1 MEVIFAFVRR
11 TVCNLAVC
19 IFFNRPRLN
28 DERLCFEL
36 PEQASLILDVLRFS
50 HFLNALSALPGPLA
64 CARIAIFL

>member
-1 MEVIFAFVRR
+1 MEVIFAFVFY
-11 TVCNLAVC
+11 L
-19 IFFNRPRLN
+19 NRPRLN

-36 PEQASLILDVLRFS
+36 PEQASLILDVSRFS